1 MISGQWSVCDN
12 GARKA
17 GTDCGLRT
25 YFCKG
30 RPVSDPPLI
39 CIIDDDD
46 SLRAALVGLV
56 RSVGYEA
63 RGFTSA
69 EAFLQSGEIS
79 ACACLVTDIQMPGM
93 SGVEL
98 KEHLSS
104 QQIELPVIMITGRPD
119 PSLEGKARAAGAAA
133 FMKKPFDASAL
144 IGYVDKALGK

>member
-1 MISGQWSVCDN
+1 MSAS
-12 GARKA
+12 R
-17 GTDCGLRT
+17 
-25 YFCKG
+25 
-30 RPVSDPPLI
+30 LI

-63 RGFTSA
+63 RGFASA
-69 EAFLQSGEIS
+69 EAFLQSGAID

-98 KEHLSS
+98 KEHLTA
-104 QQIELPVIMITGRPD
+104 QQIDMPVIMITGRPD

-144 IGYVDKALGK
+144 IGYLDKALGK

>member
-1 MISGQWSVCDN
+1 V
-12 GARKA
+12 AEKA
-17 GTDCGLRT
+17 GTLCSSRPEKA
-25 YFCKG
+25 KG
-30 RPVSDPPLI
+30 QPVSASPLI

-46 SLRAALVGLV
+46 SLRVALVGLV

-63 RGFTSA
+63 RGFASA
-69 EAFLQSGEIS
+69 EAFLQSGALD

-98 KEHLSS
+98 KEHLTA
-104 QQIELPVIMITGRPD
+104 QKIDLPVIMISGRPD

-144 IGYVDKALGK
+144 IGYLDKALGN